1 MEPEARR
8 RCRAEYHASHSTL
21 ITHILMQASA
31 ASGNTY
37 HVLQYKFVPD
47 METKRAPV
55 RQAHLDYLK
64 NLVSGLQIGQLLA
77 C

>member
-1 MEPEARR
+1 
-8 RCRAEYHASHSTL
+8 
-21 ITHILMQASA
+21 MQASA

-37 HVLQYKFVPD
+37 HVLLYKFVPD

-64 NLVSGLQIGQLLA
+64 NLVSGLQTGQLLA
-77 C
+77 Y